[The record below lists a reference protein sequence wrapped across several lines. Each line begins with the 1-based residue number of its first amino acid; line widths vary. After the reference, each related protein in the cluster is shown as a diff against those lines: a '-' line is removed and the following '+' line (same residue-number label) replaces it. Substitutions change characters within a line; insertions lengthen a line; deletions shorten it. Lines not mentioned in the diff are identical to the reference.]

1 MRSSMRS
8 NGLRLPRYPLAFR
21 QELGDPDKRRRMGVI
36 LRAAEF
42 SRHAAAVYYKIES
55 MPDLAQGSRL
65 VGTQS
70 LLVARRSS

>member
-1 MRSSMRS
+1 MRSSTRS

-42 SRHAAAVYYKIES
+42 SRDAAAVYYKAES
-55 MPDLAQGSRL
+55 LSHLAEGDRR
-65 VGTQS
+65 GWAPS
-70 LLVARRSS
+70 LLVGRRSN